1 MKYKTL
7 VICSLFIFV
16 SCKKDTQ
23 NIDRAKA
30 TMDSLYSHY
39 GVENE
44 AQLRETYPFKEEY
57 KATYLNKED
66 CSEANKFAF
75 LWPFSGTFSAAN
87 AIYFNTNDQK
97 YLDIINNK
105 VLKGLDEYFDT
116 ERYPFGYASYINRAP
131 LSDRFYD
138 DNVWIGIDYIN
149 LYLHTKEP
157 KYLAKAQLVWI
168 LYIVVMMINLE
179 VESIGWRVTR

>member
-1 MKYKTL
+1 
-7 VICSLFIFV
+7 
-16 SCKKDTQ
+16 
-23 NIDRAKA
+23 
-30 TMDSLYSHY
+30 MDSLYSHY

-44 AQLRETYPFKEEY
+44 ALLRETYPFKEEY

-66 CSEANKFAF
+66 CSETNKFAF
-75 LWPFSGTFSAAN
+75 LWPFLGTFSAAN

-105 VLKGLDEYFDT
+105 VLTGLDEYFDT